1 MTEKQKLAIKRLEL
15 NKNTEIYV
23 DYKNKEK
30 TDDIQVVLDL
40 LKEKDKQ
47 IDKLKKHN
55 DDLLR
60 KLRNRVKEV
69 KKLEKYSQY
78 KKEFSTLNKQLQNK
92 DKQIDLMSE
101 KIAFSYKVNCIEDIK
116 TYKEQIK
123 QYFEDRIKEEK

>member
-1 MTEKQKLAIKRLEL
+1 MTDKQKLAIKRLEL

-23 DYKNKEK
+23 DYKNKGK

-40 LKEKDKQ
+40 LKE
-47 IDKLKKHN
+47 
-55 DDLLR
+55 
-60 KLRNRVKEV
+60 
-69 KKLEKYSQY
+69 
-78 KKEFSTLNKQLQNK
+78 K

-123 QYFEDRIKEEK
+123 QYYERESKKVGE

>member
-1 MTEKQKLAIKRLEL
+1 MTKKQKLAIKRLEL

-30 TDDIQVVLDL
+30 TDDIKEILDL
-40 LKEKDKQ
+40 LKE
-47 IDKLKKHN
+47 
-55 DDLLR
+55 
-60 KLRNRVKEV
+60 
-69 KKLEKYSQY
+69 
-78 KKEFSTLNKQLQNK
+78 K

-123 QYFEDRIKEEK
+123 QYFEDRVKEEK

>member
-1 MTEKQKLAIKRLEL
+1 MTDIQKLAIKRLEL

-47 IDKLKKHN
+47 ID
-55 DDLLR
+55 
-60 KLRNRVKEV
+60 
-69 KKLEKYSQY
+69 
-78 KKEFSTLNKQLQNK
+78 
-92 DKQIDLMSE
+92 LMSE

-123 QYFEDRIKEEK
+123 QYFEDRVKEEK

>member
-1 MTEKQKLAIKRLEL
+1 MTDKQKLAIKRLEL
-15 NKNTEIYV
+15 NKSTEIYV

-30 TDDIQVVLDL
+30 TDDIQEILDL
-40 LKEKDKQ
+40 LKE
-47 IDKLKKHN
+47 
-55 DDLLR
+55 
-60 KLRNRVKEV
+60 
-69 KKLEKYSQY
+69 
-78 KKEFSTLNKQLQNK
+78 K

>member
-40 LKEKDKQ
+40 LKEK
-47 IDKLKKHN
+47 N
-55 DDLLR
+55 
-60 KLRNRVKEV
+60 
-69 KKLEKYSQY
+69 
-78 KKEFSTLNKQLQNK
+78 T
-92 DKQIDLMSE
+92 QIDLMSE

-123 QYFEDRIKEEK
+123 QYFENRAKEVK

>member
-40 LKEKDKQ
+40 LKEK
-47 IDKLKKHN
+47 N
-55 DDLLR
+55 
-60 KLRNRVKEV
+60 
-69 KKLEKYSQY
+69 
-78 KKEFSTLNKQLQNK
+78 T
-92 DKQIDLMSE
+92 QIDLMSE

-123 QYFEDRIKEEK
+123 QYFEDRVKEEK

>member
-23 DYKNKEK
+23 DYKNKGK

-40 LKEKDKQ
+40 LKE
-47 IDKLKKHN
+47 
-55 DDLLR
+55 
-60 KLRNRVKEV
+60 
-69 KKLEKYSQY
+69 
-78 KKEFSTLNKQLQNK
+78 K

-123 QYFEDRIKEEK
+123 QYYERESKKVGE

>member
-1 MTEKQKLAIKRLEL
+1 MTDKQKLAIKRLEL

-30 TDDIQVVLDL
+30 TNDIQVALDL
-40 LKEKDKQ
+40 LKE
-47 IDKLKKHN
+47 
-55 DDLLR
+55 
-60 KLRNRVKEV
+60 
-69 KKLEKYSQY
+69 
-78 KKEFSTLNKQLQNK
+78 K

-123 QYFEDRIKEEK
+123 QYYERESKKVGE

>member
-30 TDDIQVVLDL
+30 TDDIQEILDL
-40 LKEKDKQ
+40 LKE
-47 IDKLKKHN
+47 
-55 DDLLR
+55 
-60 KLRNRVKEV
+60 
-69 KKLEKYSQY
+69 
-78 KKEFSTLNKQLQNK
+78 K

-123 QYFEDRIKEEK
+123 QYFEDRVKEEK

>member
-1 MTEKQKLAIKRLEL
+1 MTKKQKLEIKRLEL

-30 TDDIQVVLDL
+30 TDDIQEILDL
-40 LKEKDKQ
+40 LKE
-47 IDKLKKHN
+47 
-55 DDLLR
+55 
-60 KLRNRVKEV
+60 
-69 KKLEKYSQY
+69 
-78 KKEFSTLNKQLQNK
+78 K

-123 QYFEDRIKEEK
+123 QYFEDRVKEEK

>member
-1 MTEKQKLAIKRLEL
+1 MTDKQKLAIKRLEL

-30 TDDIQVVLDL
+30 TNDIQVALDL
-40 LKEKDKQ
+40 LKE
-47 IDKLKKHN
+47 
-55 DDLLR
+55 
-60 KLRNRVKEV
+60 
-69 KKLEKYSQY
+69 
-78 KKEFSTLNKQLQNK
+78 K

-123 QYFEDRIKEEK
+123 QYFEDRVKEEK

>member
-30 TDDIQVVLDL
+30 TDDIQEILDL
-40 LKEKDKQ
+40 LKE
-47 IDKLKKHN
+47 
-55 DDLLR
+55 
-60 KLRNRVKEV
+60 
-69 KKLEKYSQY
+69 
-78 KKEFSTLNKQLQNK
+78 K

-101 KIAFSYKVNCIEDIK
+101 KIAISYKVNCIEDIK

-123 QYFEDRIKEEK
+123 QYFEDRVKEEK

>member
-47 IDKLKKHN
+47 ID
-55 DDLLR
+55 
-60 KLRNRVKEV
+60 
-69 KKLEKYSQY
+69 
-78 KKEFSTLNKQLQNK
+78 
-92 DKQIDLMSE
+92 LMSE

-123 QYFEDRIKEEK
+123 QYYERESKKVGE

>member
-1 MTEKQKLAIKRLEL
+1 MTNKQKLAIKRLEL

-23 DYKNKEK
+23 DYKNKGK

-40 LKEKDKQ
+40 LKE
-47 IDKLKKHN
+47 
-55 DDLLR
+55 
-60 KLRNRVKEV
+60 
-69 KKLEKYSQY
+69 
-78 KKEFSTLNKQLQNK
+78 K

-123 QYFEDRIKEEK
+123 QYYERESKKVGE

>member
-1 MTEKQKLAIKRLEL
+1 MTDKQKLAIKRLEL

-40 LKEKDKQ
+40 LKEKD
-47 IDKLKKHN
+47 
-55 DDLLR
+55 
-60 KLRNRVKEV
+60 
-69 KKLEKYSQY
+69 
-78 KKEFSTLNKQLQNK
+78 T
-92 DKQIDLMSE
+92 QIDLMSE

-123 QYFEDRIKEEK
+123 QYFENRAKELLKK

>member
-47 IDKLKKHN
+47 ID
-55 DDLLR
+55 
-60 KLRNRVKEV
+60 
-69 KKLEKYSQY
+69 
-78 KKEFSTLNKQLQNK
+78 
-92 DKQIDLMSE
+92 LMSE

-123 QYFEDRIKEEK
+123 QYFEDRVKEEK

>member
-40 LKEKDKQ
+40 LNEKDK
-47 IDKLKKHN
+47 IIELMAGYIATSDS
-55 DDLLR
+55 DLCEYLDMTT
-60 KLRNRVKEV
+60 KC
-69 KKLEKYSQY
+69 QY
-78 KKEFSTLNKQLQNK
+78 YAGDNG
-92 DKQIDLMSE
+92 
-101 KIAFSYKVNCIEDIK
+101 K
-116 TYKEQIK
+116 TCDSCIK